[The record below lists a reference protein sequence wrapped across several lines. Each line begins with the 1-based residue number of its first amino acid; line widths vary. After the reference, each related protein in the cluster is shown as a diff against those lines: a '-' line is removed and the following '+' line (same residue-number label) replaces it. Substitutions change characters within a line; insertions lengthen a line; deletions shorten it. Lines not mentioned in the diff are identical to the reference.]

1 MWNRFWGHVFLPNI
15 SDSFLDKNVIA
26 KRENEV
32 KFRKQ
37 LKLAWL
43 CSKNGF
49 WNVQLQGL
57 ATHWDIEISEI
68 MHTPQ
73 SVSLKQTKVPPLT
86 K

>member
-1 MWNRFWGHVFLPNI
+1 MWNRFWGHVFLQNI

-57 ATHWDIEISEI
+57 AKH
-68 MHTPQ
+68 
-73 SVSLKQTKVPPLT
+73 
-86 K
+86 